1 MKNPVLFVFL
11 LAALFALTAYSEADA
26 LIKDSPSM
34 RVVSEEV
41 SPEPVEPGRDVTVKV
56 RVYNDYIYGVP
67 GYGNASMDNA
77 IVSLDVKYPFY
88 LKTGRNMDEPQI
100 CMGCSKDYAYYLAV
114 DAGAV
119 SGVYPLTVKISR
131 GAIEREYDINVKV
144 VGVPDVVYNVPAMG
158 SAGSSGGVFSVR
170 ASYRNIGTGTAR
182 NVKVSASSDKFII
195 LGAGQKVIE
204 SLPPGNETLLELSF
218 VVDESVATGSYSIPL
233 QVSYVDERGKS
244 YSSAGQIGVMVEN
257 PAKLGIESL
266 KRSPDAGF
274 VAGEPA
280 EIQMRVENM
289 GDGDAENVRATLSL
303 PDGTSL
309 VSYLG
314 KLKPDDDAPAVFSYV
329 PKAPGN
335 HSYSL
340 EIRYEDGLG
349 PHVLEEVIP
358 VRVLEKSGGNTG
370 YIAVVAAVAVIALV
384 LLFIRRK

>member
-1 MKNPVLFVFL
+1 M
-11 LAALFALTAYSEADA
+11 
-26 LIKDSPSM
+26 
-34 RVVSEEV
+34 
-41 SPEPVEPGRDVTVKV
+41 
-56 RVYNDYIYGVP
+56 
-67 GYGNASMDNA
+67 
-77 IVSLDVKYPFY
+77 
-88 LKTGRNMDEPQI
+88 
-100 CMGCSKDYAYYLAV
+100 
-114 DAGAV
+114 
-119 SGVYPLTVKISR
+119 
-131 GAIEREYDINVKV
+131 
-144 VGVPDVVYNVPAMG
+144 
-158 SAGSSGGVFSVR
+158 
-170 ASYRNIGTGTAR
+170 
-182 NVKVSASSDKFII
+182 SASSDKFII

-244 YSSAGQIGVMVEN
+244 YSSSGQIGVMVEN

-303 PDGTSL
+303 PDGTSI

-335 HSYSL
+335 QSYSL

-349 PHVLEEVIP
+349 PHVLEEDIP

-370 YIAVVAAVAVIALV
+370 YIAAVAAVAVIALA
-384 LLFIRRK
+384 LLFMRRK